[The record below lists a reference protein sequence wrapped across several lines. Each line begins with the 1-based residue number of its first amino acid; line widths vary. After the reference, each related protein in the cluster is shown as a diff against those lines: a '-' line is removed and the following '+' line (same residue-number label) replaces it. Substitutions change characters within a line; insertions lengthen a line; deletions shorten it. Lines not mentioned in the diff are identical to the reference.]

1 MNLPHVPN
9 SWFYLTVSDLL
20 MTWMGVAG
28 NPTLLFPTV
37 GAQTVFCEGLGGTAL
52 SLSSPDSGEMVGRS
66 GSAAKGRAPDNTA
79 GMTSLYTELTML
91 GRNKGSVKTPGTW
104 WL

>member
-1 MNLPHVPN
+1 MDEGC
-9 SWFYLTVSDLL
+9 S
-20 MTWMGVAG
+20 
-28 NPTLLFPTV
+28 NPALLFAMGAPTV
-37 GAQTVFCEGLGGTAL
+37 LSEGLGGTVL
-52 SLSSPDSGEMVGRS
+52 SLSSPDSGGMVGRS
-66 GSAAKGRAPDNTA
+66 WAAAKGGAPDNTG

>member
-1 MNLPHVPN
+1 
-9 SWFYLTVSDLL
+9 

-28 NPTLLFPTV
+28 NPALLFSAV
-37 GAQTVFCEGLGGTAL
+37 GAQTVLGEGLGGAAL
-52 SLSSPDSGEMVGRS
+52 SLSSPDSGEMVGQS
-66 GSAAKGRAPDNTA
+66 GAAVKDGVPDNTG

-104 WL
+104 WLQQFRKSSS

>member
-1 MNLPHVPN
+1 
-9 SWFYLTVSDLL
+9 

-28 NPTLLFPTV
+28 NPALLLPAV
-37 GAQTVFCEGLGGTAL
+37 GAQTVLGEGLGGAAL
-52 SLSSPDSGEMVGRS
+52 SLPSPDSGEMVGWS
-66 GSAAKGRAPDNTA
+66 GTAAKGGAADNTR

-91 GRNKGSVKTPGTW
+91 GRNEGSVKTPGTW